1 MKVDKDQFDALLSK
15 LMRTPPEPARAIE
28 THGKAG
34 RIVPPIQQSG
44 QRKASGQSRASGAK

>member
-1 MKVDKDQFDALLSK
+1 MKVDKEKFDALLGK
-15 LMRTPPEPARAIE
+15 LMQTAPKPAKAIE